1 MKKQVKTRRRCVRY
15 SFESDRLSISEPN
28 LAVSRK
34 HSDRFTIKHP
44 HEYIC
49 VDQLKFYRRRN
60 PPEFLTKSQ
69 LCLSHPLASSN
80 EKDLP
85 PAERTLNT
93 EYRIHFQHLPLAKR
107 TQSLRRA
114 TSLRLEGLMPFNRSE
129 HQDRYLW
136 FTPED
141 WRSCRSFPM
150 RKPESLRLV
159 GPFEMEP
166 EYRSSYIT
174 YPMVDRATKI
184 LPREMFRIHSPPK
197 PKVVENTSPDEIEII
212 HKLKEDKQQRERAAE
227 QQQECHL
234 QKRAVTDEKDPKVSP
249 SEYKRQFVPPSAS
262 EKAHSIPQMSHIKMQ
277 GNFQAIPEYQDN
289 FKMYANYSKPEAI
302 RKADNLRMSGSEIQ
316 MTNENEN
323 VLPEYRAK
331 FHQPPRGI
339 EKEKPLKT
347 EDHLRPNGQFS
358 KDVPEYYESFRDPQ
372 VKQVPEKGKC
382 REPYLHL
389 KGKLEF
395 NPEYRNTYVDFPRSR
410 PVVTKPT
417 SSFRLPTSNTNMT
430 TKSTPKPKRPS
441 PSPSRFNEE
450 DEILKPIPSIIEPDA
465 EFTQSPEYRK
475 ACYQY
480 QLRERSPTQKAIPEM
495 PVKDAK
501 KLIRNDRKSP
511 IPHAKAASTSTNYRQ
526 RRTSIL
532 DSQSSSPGMENMTQI
547 RYKPARFGRRAGDS
561 ALRNAEN
568 CRSNTSIIEGNPK
581 YTLTQ
586 RKDAAYNAENI
597 HDSFVVLD
605 PKPSKLAHWI

>member
-1 MKKQVKTRRRCVRY
+1 MGY

-34 HSDRFTIKHP
+34 PSDRFTIKHL
-44 HEYIC
+44 HEYVC

-69 LCLSHPLASSN
+69 LCLSHPFVVSA
-80 EKDLP
+80 EDGLP
-85 PAERTLNT
+85 SQRTLNT
-93 EYRIHFQHLPLAKR
+93 EYRSHFLNLPLAKR
-107 TQSLRRA
+107 AQSLRRA

-159 GPFEMEP
+159 GSVEMEP

-197 PKVVENTSPDEIEII
+197 PKATESSSPAEIEII
-212 HKLKEDKQQRERAAE
+212 HKLNEDKQQRERAAE
-227 QQQECHL
+227 LQQECHL
-234 QKRAVTDEKDPKVSP
+234 QRRAVTDEKDPKAAP

-262 EKAHSIPQMSHIKMQ
+262 EKAHSIPQLSHIRMQ
-277 GNFQAIPEYQDN
+277 GNFHAIPEYQDS

-302 RKADNLRMSGSEIQ
+302 RKADNLRISGSEIQ
-316 MTNENEN
+316 MTNDNEN

-331 FHQPPRGI
+331 FHQPPRDI

-372 VKQVPEKGKC
+372 IKQVPEKGKC

-417 SSFRLPTSNTNMT
+417 SSFRLPTSNVITPTNA
-430 TKSTPKPKRPS
+430 SIKPKRS
-441 PSPSRFNEE
+441 TPSPSRFAEE
-450 DEILKPIPSIIEPDA
+450 DDILKPTPSIIEPDT

-475 ACYQY
+475 AAYQY
-480 QLRERSPTQKAIPEM
+480 QLRERSPTQKAIPQM
-495 PVKDAK
+495 PHIKDPK
-501 KLIRNDRKSP
+501 KFIRYDRKSP
-511 IPHAKAASTSTNYRQ
+511 IPHAKAASTSNYRQ

-532 DSQSSSPGMENMTQI
+532 DSQSSSPGMENIGQI
-547 RYKPARFGRRAGDS
+547 RHKPPRFGRRAGDS

-581 YTLTQ
+581 YALSQ
-586 RKDAAYNAENI
+586 RKDVAFNSENI

-605 PKPSKLAHWI
+605 QKPGKRSHWI

>member
-1 MKKQVKTRRRCVRY
+1 MGY
-15 SFESDRLSISEPN
+15 SFESDRLSVSEPN
-28 LAVSRK
+28 LAFSRK
-34 HSDRFTIKHP
+34 PNDRFAIKQL
-44 HEYIC
+44 HEYIS

-60 PPEFLTKSQ
+60 PPDFLSKSQ
-69 LCLSHPLASSN
+69 LCLSHPLVETN
-80 EKDLP
+80 ENELP
-85 PAERTLNT
+85 SKSTLSPLST
-93 EYRIHFQHLPLAKR
+93 EYSCHFKSFPLAKR
-107 TQSLRRA
+107 VQSLRRA

-129 HQDRYLW
+129 HQDQYLW

-159 GPFEMEP
+159 GPFAMEA

-174 YPMVDRATKI
+174 YPMVDRTTKI
-184 LPREMFRIHSPPK
+184 LPREMFRLHSPPK
-197 PKVVENTSPDEIEII
+197 PKLEENSSPDEIEII
-212 HKLKEDKQQRERAAE
+212 HKLSEDKQQRERAAE

-234 QKRAVTDEKDPKVSP
+234 QKRAVTDEKDPKTSP

-262 EKAHSIPQMSHIKMQ
+262 EKAYSIPQMSHIKMQ
-277 GNFQAIPEYQDN
+277 GNFHTIPEYQDS

-316 MTNENEN
+316 MTNDNEN
-323 VLPEYRAK
+323 TLPEYREK
-331 FHQPPRGI
+331 FHQPPRDI

-372 VKQVPEKGKC
+372 IKQVPEKGKC

-417 SSFRLPTSNTNMT
+417 SSFRLPTSNINST
-430 TKSTPKPKRPS
+430 TTVKPKRSS
-441 PSPSRFNEE
+441 PSPSRYEHEE
-450 DEILKPIPSIIEPDA
+450 DILKPIPSIIEPDSD
-465 EFTQSPEYRK
+465 FTKSPEYRK

-495 PVKDAK
+495 PVKDSK
-501 KLIRNDRKSP
+501 KFIRNDRKSP
-511 IPHAKAASTSTNYRQ
+511 IPHSKAASTTSNYRQ

-532 DSQSSSPGMENMTQI
+532 DSQSSSPGMENIGQI
-547 RYKPARFGRRAGDS
+547 RHKPVRFGRRAGDS
-561 ALRNAEN
+561 VLRNAEN

-581 YTLTQ
+581 YTLSQ
-586 RKDAAYNAENI
+586 RKDAAFNAENI

-605 PKPSKLAHWI
+605 QKPGKRSHWI